1 MKLYELLFS
10 SIKRL
15 AKILK
20 LKIGPLSVSGV
31 IFFLILL
38 INAGLYEISNYAG
51 LQQMEK
57 ASYLFLHILFMYMIL
72 LIPIGNNKLSK
83 ALRTTSHKSYFYFI
97 FFGSILV
104 LNIISEIIKI
114 FPAINYQKVFIQNQ
128 INIIFTIYGIL
139 TILWFAYQLIYTNEL
154 SKLRK
159 QLQLYIFIVTILQ
172 LFVVNKYST
181 FEYSISVLIITYTY
195 IQYLFEIK
203 SEKLIK

>member
-1 MKLYELLFS
+1 M
-10 SIKRL
+10 
-15 AKILK
+15 
-20 LKIGPLSVSGV
+20 
-31 IFFLILL
+31 
-38 INAGLYEISNYAG
+38 
-51 LQQMEK
+51 
-57 ASYLFLHILFMYMIL
+57 
-72 LIPIGNNKLSK
+72 
-83 ALRTTSHKSYFYFI
+83 
-97 FFGSILV
+97 
-104 LNIISEIIKI
+104 

-203 SEKLIK
+203 SEKLTK